1 MTGNFVAREPAAIP
15 PRHLVSM
22 ANPRI
27 VGGREGLA
35 FGVRGHARDDT
46 FVIGISKD
54 ARYDCP
60 RGTLEDRLME
70 EASSLI
76 RELGRSDGFDWSK
89 HHFERNPDF
98 DVGQKV
104 LSQTELDHLLSG

>member
-1 MTGNFVAREPAAIP
+1 MP
-15 PRHLVSM
+15 PRHVVSM

-27 VGGREGLA
+27 VGGREHLTL
-35 FGVRGHARDDT
+35 GVRGHVLDHT
-46 FVIGISKD
+46 FVIGVAKD

-60 RGTLEDRLME
+60 LVKLEDRLIE

-76 RELGRSDGFDWSK
+76 REVGHSGGFDWAK

-98 DVGQKV
+98 DVWEKI
-104 LSQTELDHLLSG
+104 LSQTELDNLLSG